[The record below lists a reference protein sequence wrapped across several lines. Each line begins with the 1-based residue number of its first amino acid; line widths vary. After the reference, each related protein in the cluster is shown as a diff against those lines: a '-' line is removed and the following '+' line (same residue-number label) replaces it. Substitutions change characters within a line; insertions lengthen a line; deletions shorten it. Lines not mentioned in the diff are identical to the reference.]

1 MSEFLPCVEVA
12 SGAPIANA
20 VIWLHGLGA
29 DGHDFEPIVPA
40 LGLQDLGVRFILPHA
55 PRRPVS
61 VNMGLIMPA
70 WFDIRGLDFEGDVD
84 EKGIKE
90 SVDQVGALVARERER
105 GIESRRIVLAGFSQG
120 GAIALYVAL
129 RHPEPLAG
137 VVALS
142 TYLPIWPGPDEGA
155 ARGGAAREPG
165 AGEGG
170 RPLSVFQ
177 AHGTDDPLITLERGE
192 GTRDRLL
199 ALGCAV
205 TWTTYPM
212 AHAVCPEEVADI
224 SVWLRGRLQTPAP
237 A

>member
-1 MSEFLPCVEVA
+1 MSEYLPCIEVP
-12 SGAPIANA
+12 SGSPIRSA

-70 WFDIRGLDFEGDVD
+70 WFDIRRLDFEGDVD

-90 SVDQVGALVARERER
+90 SADQVGALVARERER

-142 TYLPIWPGPDEGA
+142 TYLPAWPGPDEGA
-155 ARGGAAREPG
+155 AQQSGTAERK
-165 AGEGG
+165 

-177 AHGTDDPLITLERGE
+177 AHGTDDPLIALERGE
-192 GTRDRLL
+192 ATRDRLL

-205 TWTTYPM
+205 TWRTYPM

-224 SVWLRGRLQTPAP
+224 SAWLRSPFETQSPA
-237 A
+237 